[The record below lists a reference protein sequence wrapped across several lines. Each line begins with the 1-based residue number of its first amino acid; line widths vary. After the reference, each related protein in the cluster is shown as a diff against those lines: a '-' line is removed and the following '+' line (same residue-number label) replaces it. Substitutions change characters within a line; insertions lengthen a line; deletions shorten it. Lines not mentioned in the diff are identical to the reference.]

1 MKLSICSK
9 GSMYQINEATKREI
23 IKFTLDLT
31 DSLGRSSRMTPVLI
45 HNISLSTKH

>member
-23 IKFTLDLT
+23 IKFTLTYLT
-31 DSLGRSSRMTPVLI
+31 VQTHLEDPVE
-45 HNISLSTKH
+45 